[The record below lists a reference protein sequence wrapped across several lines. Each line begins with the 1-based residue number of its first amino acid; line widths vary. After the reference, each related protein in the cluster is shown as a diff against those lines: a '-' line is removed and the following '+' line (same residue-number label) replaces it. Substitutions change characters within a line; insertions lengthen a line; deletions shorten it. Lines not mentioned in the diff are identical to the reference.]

1 MKGTGEQLKKVLE
14 FLWKEY
20 PEIYIAGDIK
30 KALPEINEDI
40 LLRLL
45 SYAYDSGWVTITGQR
60 TDLDVGPYRL
70 TSAGIDKL
78 NNWEAID
85 NKRPI

>member
-14 FLWKEY
+14 FLWEEY
-20 PEIYIAGDIK
+20 PGIYIVEEIK

-45 SYAYDSGWVTITGQR
+45 VYAYDSGWVIITGQR
-60 TDLDVGPYRL
+60 MDLDAGPYRL
-70 TSAGIDKL
+70 TSVGIDKV